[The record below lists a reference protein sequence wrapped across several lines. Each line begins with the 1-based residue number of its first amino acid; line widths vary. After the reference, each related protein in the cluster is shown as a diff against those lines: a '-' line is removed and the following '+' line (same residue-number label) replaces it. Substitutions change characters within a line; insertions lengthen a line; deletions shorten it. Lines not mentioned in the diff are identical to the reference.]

1 MDAGLS
7 VDPALLAAALVLV
20 LGVVSAGLADR
31 LRVPGLLL
39 FIGVGVLVGP
49 EGLDWFEASP
59 SLAQSVGVAALVVI
73 LFEGGLTTPVAAL
86 RPVAGPAFV
95 LATVGTVVTAGGVAL
110 AASILLDL
118 PTESALLLG
127 AVVAS
132 TDAAAV
138 FSVIRQ
144 TPLRS
149 RLSSLLEGESGLND
163 PMAVLL
169 TIGLLE
175 TWRAE
180 TSAPDW
186 IVFALLQ
193 LIGGAVIG
201 GGAGW
206 VAAFMLGR
214 APSSVSPLLP
224 IFALGVAGVT
234 YGSAAFFGASGFLAV
249 FICGVVLDH
258 RAPVGRRPIRVFHDG
273 LSAVAQIVLFVV
285 LGLLLNISTV
295 WDVAFEAI
303 VITIALTLVAR
314 PLAVVVSLIWFRF
327 TGRELVLV
335 AWAGLRGAVPI
346 VLATFLLTAGHP
358 DGGLVFDVV
367 FFVVILSTL
376 VQGLTVPPLAARL
389 GLVEAEVHG
398 DGRAELIPSD
408 NPFYEIVEVQLPP
421 GSAAC
426 SRTLADRPMPE
437 GTRVAVVVRQGNSF
451 VPDGTTVLEP
461 DDLLVIT
468 APRSTRIVRQ
478 LEIWA
483 NGDLP
488 DE

>member
-7 VDPALLAAALVLV
+7 VDPALLAGALVLV

-49 EGLDWFEASP
+49 EGLDWFEASA

-86 RPVAGPAFV
+86 RPVSGPALV
-95 LATVGTVVTAGGVAL
+95 LATVGTAVTAGGVAL
-110 AASILLDL
+110 AATLLLDL

-175 TWRAE
+175 TWRAD
-180 TSAPDW
+180 TTVADW
-186 IVFALLQ
+186 LVFALVQ
-193 LIGGAVIG
+193 LLGGAVIG
-201 GGAGW
+201 LAAGFG
-206 VAAFMLGR
+206 AAFMLGR
-214 APSSVSPLLP
+214 APTAVQPLLP
-224 IFALGVAGVT
+224 TFALGVAGLT
-234 YGSAAFFGASGFLAV
+234 YGTSAFLGASGFLAV
-249 FICGVVLDH
+249 YICGVTLDH

-285 LGLLLNISTV
+285 LGLLLDLSTV
-295 WDVAFEAI
+295 GDVAVEAVI
-303 VITIALTLVAR
+303 ITIALTLIAR
-314 PLAVVVSLIWFRF
+314 PAAVVVSLIWFRF
-327 TGRELVLV
+327 TGRELALV

-376 VQGLTVPPLAARL
+376 VQGLTVPPLANRL
-389 GLVEAEVHG
+389 GLVDAEVHG
-398 DGRAELIPSD
+398 DGRGELIPSD
-408 NPFYEIVEVQLPP
+408 NPYYEIVEMQLPP
-421 GSAAC
+421 ESVSAAF
-426 SRTLADRPMPE
+426 TLAERPMPE
-437 GTRVAVVVRQGNSF
+437 GARVAVVVRQGTSF
-451 VPDGTTVLEP
+451 VPDGSTFLEP

-468 APRSTRIVRQ
+468 APRSPGVVRQ
-478 LEIWA
+478 LELWA
-483 NGDLP
+483 SGEP
-488 DE
+488 DRT